1 MTQMAQTN
9 VRPSLGS
16 KAHPRRKAVLHHG
29 GSSGDLDAEV
39 AGAAVVKEGRWE
51 ADWLART
58 VRNVLPEDWAQRQ
71 LLITIAWGAS
81 TAVSRHPRKCGGWRE
96 WGVRE
101 AGKVRGTDRLEKST
115 CPPRVR
121 PPFRHKLSG
130 RKCGCRHSNSS
141 SS

>member
-1 MTQMAQTN
+1 M
-9 VRPSLGS
+9 
-16 KAHPRRKAVLHHG
+16 LHHG

-96 WGVRE
+96 WGSE
-101 AGKVRGTDRLEKST
+101 GSGKGERD
-115 CPPRVR
+115 
-121 PPFRHKLSG
+121 
-130 RKCGCRHSNSS
+130 
-141 SS
+141 